1 MDNAKHI
8 NIITK
13 IIIFFLCFSIFCGLS
28 CGMIVSADSLE
39 GQVSYCDEGYYSGD
53 TTFGDEDSDAYAAT
67 YDVYY
72 ESITTENVALVSAP
86 SFGNSNPDITN
97 YCAVLAGC
105 NIVGYYDRWY
115 TNLIPDFEPGM
126 LFTNGEYHYYPD
138 LAFTQ
143 SEAMK
148 VDVYNAMQTNVGT
161 PGTTSTKFKN
171 GLSSYVSNAG
181 YSLSYSSIYGTS
193 TSVDL
198 QKLTTAV
205 NQNKVCLVMCSKYNY
220 ISSITNVTNDS
231 RMHVVKKNSTIAHMM
246 MVYGYYRINY
256 FASGSKFRT
265 DTFLYVCS
273 SYGSGDKGYM
283 LLDDFLTIEEAYVMS
298 IS

>member
-1 MDNAKHI
+1 MDNTKHI

-13 IIIFFLCFSIFCGLS
+13 LIIFFLCFSIFCGLS
-28 CGMIVSADSLE
+28 CGIFVSADSLE
-39 GQVSYCDEGYYSGD
+39 GQVSYCDDGYYSGD
-53 TTFGDEDSDAYAAT
+53 TSFGDVGTSYSAI

-72 ESITTENVALVSAP
+72 DSFTTENVALSSVP
-86 SFGNSNPDITN
+86 SFGNSNSDITN

-105 NIVGYYDRWY
+105 NIVGYYDRWC
-115 TNLIPDFEPGM
+115 TNLIPNFEPGM
-126 LFTNGEYHYYPD
+126 LFANGNYDYLSD
-138 LAFTQ
+138 LAFSQT
-143 SEAMK
+143 ETMK
-148 VDVYNAMQTNVGT
+148 VNMYNAMQTNVGT

-193 TSVDL
+193 TSVNM
-198 QKLTTAV
+198 QKLTAAV
-205 NQNKVCLVMCSKYNY
+205 NQNKVCLVMCSTYNFV
-220 ISSITNVTNDS
+220 SSISNVASDS

-246 MVYGYYRINY
+246 MVYGYYKINY
-256 FASGSKFRT
+256 YANGSNFRT

-273 SYGSGDKGYM
+273 SYGSGEKGYM

>member
-53 TTFGDEDSDAYAAT
+53 TTFGDVGTSYSAT
-67 YDVYY
+67 YDIYY
-72 ESITTENVALVSAP
+72 DYKTMDAVTLYSVP
-86 SFGNSNPDITN
+86 SFGNSDPDITN
-97 YCAVLAGC
+97 YCAVLAGA

-115 TNLIPDFEPGM
+115 TNLIPNYTPG
-126 LFTNGEYHYYPD
+126 LTFSNGNYEYYPD
-138 LAFTQ
+138 
-143 SEAMK
+143 MK
-148 VDVYNAMQTNVGT
+148 KVETKTMISNLYTAMQTNVGT

-198 QKLTTAV
+198 QKLTTAI
-205 NQNKVCLVMCSKYNY
+205 NQNKVCLVMCSTYNFV
-220 ISSITNVTNDS
+220 SSILLVDEQS
-231 RMHVVKKNSTIAHMM
+231 MVRVVKTNSTVAHMM
-246 MVYGYYRINY
+246 MVYGYYRISYYVND
-256 FASGSKFRT
+256 SNFRT
-265 DTFLYVCS
+265 DTFLCVCG